1 MSDVRLTTS
10 LTPKDVA
17 GVSLRLLVL
26 HRVSI
31 MLMASGPV
39 MLLVGLVPG
48 SGAATTL
55 GSTMVWLLILVPAY
69 GALVSSWTAYRPG
82 AAEVYEP
89 AEWSFASEGLCV
101 SQPGRDARAEWG
113 EFRSWRSVGGC
124 LLLYTTATRYAVIP
138 WRDVPEGRR
147 DDLEALL
154 IEHLGTRRR

>member
-1 MSDVRLTTS
+1 VSEVCLTTS
-10 LTPKDVA
+10 LAPRDVA
-17 GVSLRLLVL
+17 RVSLRLLVL

-39 MLLVGLVPG
+39 MLLVGLIPG
-48 SGAATTL
+48 TGAATTL
-55 GSTMVWLLILVPAY
+55 GSTMVWLLLLVPVY

-89 AEWSFASEGLCV
+89 AEWSLSPEGVRV
-101 SQPGRDARAEWG
+101 SQPGRDARAEWS

-124 LLLYTTATRYAVIP
+124 LLLYTSATRYAVIP

-147 DDLEALL
+147 DEVEALL
-154 IEHLGTRRR
+154 GEHLGARRP